1 MDKPFYI
8 VKVAEKKWADKL
20 VEGQVF
26 LRPLSDFSDIES
38 RPENCNND
46 FRGDILEA
54 MTNTFAKG
62 EEHQFFKDALG
73 EESSKLSGS
82 GFLSESLRQEKIIY
96 SMFCLEYSEQ
106 KECFIPPHD
115 DIRKFGDT
123 AVIIFDPKQFM
134 MRICERLFQDHNET
148 YWFGAYRV
156 QYDVDITQTKEYDEF
171 SKSPSYSWQNEFRI
185 AIDLSDGKIDKVT
198 WERMTDFARIM
209 YLNQGGKVDMG
220 MDRKPLLLD
229 IGSIEDICVEVPIE
243 DFIKLNLPFDNL
255 LSPPMTIPTILPPRK
270 SQISV
275 SRPIIKPEE

>member
-1 MDKPFYI
+1 
-8 VKVAEKKWADKL
+8 
-20 VEGQVF
+20 
-26 LRPLSDFSDIES
+26 
-38 RPENCNND
+38 
-46 FRGDILEA
+46 